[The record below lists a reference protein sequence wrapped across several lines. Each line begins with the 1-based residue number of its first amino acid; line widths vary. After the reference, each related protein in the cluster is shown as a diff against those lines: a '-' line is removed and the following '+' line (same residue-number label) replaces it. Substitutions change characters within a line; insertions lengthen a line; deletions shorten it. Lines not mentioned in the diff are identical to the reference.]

1 MFCYSLNFNI
11 SSCRLILLI
20 FFFCFHKILIQDK
33 TVTCR
38 VLEGEEEEKYLTKA
52 KTQIVNTRQ
61 KYNKGKKGKKGQYN
75 KIMLNNNF
83 KIKIVLSL

>member
-1 MFCYSLNFNI
+1 MST
-11 SSCRLILLI
+11 
-20 FFFCFHKILIQDK
+20 FFDYFIDFSFCFHKILIQDK